1 MALSGYATAL
11 SPPEYCYYRCLFFSL
26 SALVG
31 DGGSEETVVQC
42 GRDDRASGNGLVIL
56 SGRAESWR
64 PAEPCPSG
72 TRQDGDETRQPI
84 VGVSERLSEL
94 ISSLSLSAA
103 AGPTTAVVALS
114 RSSKPPSGSKQLPAA
129 AVVSRP
135 MG

>member
-84 VGVSERLSEL
+84 IGVSERLSEL
-94 ISSLSLSAA
+94 ISLSLSAA

-129 AVVSRP
+129 AVLSRP